1 MTRSWSF
8 TPGKAGDVL
17 FIVPRSGADRRKNT
31 PVLIGY
37 LFHCAAVGGYEI
49 ESPIVYATG
58 LSPNYN
64 LIVVYSKKLML
75 IRRIN
80 SP

>member
-8 TPGKAGDVL
+8 TPGKAGDVCS
-17 FIVPRSGADRRKNT
+17 IAPGSGAERRKNT
-31 PVLIGY
+31 PVLIED

-49 ESPIVYATG
+49 ESPIVYGAG
-58 LSPNYN
+58 ISANYN
-64 LIVVYSKKLML
+64 LIVVYSNELML
-75 IRRIN
+75 ILCIN